1 MIAENKAEFFEELE
15 RELQRLGVEDTS
27 ELFADL
33 EEHFAEGERRGIS
46 EGEVCRELGSIREIA
61 RSCLDIRSS
70 AINSMVAHEASR
82 KKAVSLTKP
91 GRDVPADPSL
101 AKPKE
106 NQEDA
111 VRSVTPEHIAEEVI
125 PSNPSSAAPEG
136 ASQADN
142 SQADAS
148 QNNSSQDDPQADN
161 SQNSAG
167 EGSQSNSQEASE
179 TGVFER
185 LGKRV
190 DAACDK
196 AGQALNGAFVKA
208 EDKVGE
214 ALKKTPL
221 FSPSDS
227 YRGNVNNS
235 RKGEI
240 PGQNAQSKKFKTK
253 DASKFVDVS
262 ELTPNVKPG
271 RLVFEIILDVL
282 LWIWLVPVAIA
293 AALALF
299 VASAGIAFGG
309 VAMLLGL
316 WGEFGR
322 YFLPSRILFALG
334 FFALASF
341 VACLASVLVKPA
353 FALPKYVAKRH
364 IRAVYDV

>member
-46 EGEVCRELGSIREIA
+46 ESEVCRELGSIKEIA
-61 RSCLDIRSS
+61 RSCLDIKSS
-70 AINSMVAHEASR
+70 AINSMVAHEATR

-111 VRSVTPEHIAEEVI
+111 VRSITPEHIAEEVI
-125 PSNPSSAAPEG
+125 PGSSNSVAPES
-136 ASQADN
+136 ASQTENSQNPTPENSQDN
-142 SQADAS
+142 SQE
-148 QNNSSQDDPQADN
+148 NPKN
-161 SQNSAG
+161 
-167 EGSQSNSQEASE
+167 NSQEA
-179 TGVFER
+179 GVFEKI
-185 LGKRV
+185 GKKV
-190 DAACDK
+190 DEACDK
-196 AGQALNGAFVKA
+196 AGQALNGAFDKA
-208 EDKVGE
+208 GDKVGE

-227 YRGNVNNS
+227 YRGNINNDD

-240 PGQNAQSKKFKTK
+240 PKQGKKVKTK

-262 ELTPNVKPG
+262 QLTPNVKPG

-282 LWIWLVPVAIA
+282 LWIWLVPVVIVA
-293 AALALF
+293 AFSLF
-299 VASAGIAFGG
+299 VGAAGIVFGG

-322 YFLPSRILFALG
+322 YFLPTRILFALG

-341 VACLASVLVKPA
+341 VACLASVLIKPA
-353 FALPKYVAKRH
+353 FALPKYVVRRH
-364 IRAVYDV
+364 IRAIYDI

>member
-1 MIAENKAEFFEELE
+1 MIAENKTEFFEELE

-46 EGEVCRELGSIREIA
+46 ESEVCRELGSIKEIA
-61 RSCLDIRSS
+61 RSCLDLKSS
-70 AINSMVAHEASR
+70 AINSMMAHEVSR

-106 NQEDA
+106 SPKESQEDA

-125 PSNPSSAAPEG
+125 PNSPNSVAPES
-136 ASQADN
+136 ASQAENPQNSTPDN
-142 SQADAS
+142 SQDNSQSSS
-148 QNNSSQDDPQADN
+148 QNNSPN
-161 SQNSAG
+161 
-167 EGSQSNSQEASE
+167 NSQEA
-179 TGVFER
+179 GVFEKI
-185 LGKRV
+185 GKKV

-196 AGQALNGAFVKA
+196 AGQALNGAFDKA
-208 EDKVGE
+208 GDKVGE

-227 YRGNVNNS
+227 YRGNVNSS
-235 RKGEI
+235 RKGEL
-240 PGQNAQSKKFKTK
+240 PKQEKKVKTK

-262 ELTPNVKPG
+262 QLTPNVKPG

-282 LWIWLVPVAIA
+282 LWLWLVPVVIVA
-293 AALALF
+293 AFSLF
-299 VASAGIAFGG
+299 VGAAGIVFGG

-316 WGEFGR
+316 RSEFGR
-322 YFLPSRILFALG
+322 YFLPTRILFALG

-341 VACLASVLVKPA
+341 VACLASVLIKPA
-353 FALPKYVAKRH
+353 FALPKYVVRRH
-364 IRAVYDV
+364 IRAIYDV